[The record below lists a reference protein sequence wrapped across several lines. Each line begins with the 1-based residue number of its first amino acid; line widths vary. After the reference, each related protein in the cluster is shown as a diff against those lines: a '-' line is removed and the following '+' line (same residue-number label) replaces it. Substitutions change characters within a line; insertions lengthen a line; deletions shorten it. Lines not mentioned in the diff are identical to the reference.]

1 MVDHAPI
8 RRALKLNASE
18 TFMFASPRT
27 HTPLRPAFRR
37 VLRRTRSLLDRGEA
51 QSAHNYS
58 LFRGTL
64 EFFKRDQG
72 VVAV

>member
-18 TFMFASPRT
+18 TFMFANPRT
-27 HTPLRPAFRR
+27 HTPPRPAFRR
-37 VLRRTRSLLDRGEA
+37 VVRTRSLFDRDEA
-51 QSAHNYS
+51 QSGHNYS
-58 LFRGTL
+58 LFRGSP

>member
-27 HTPLRPAFRR
+27 HTPLRSAFRR
-37 VLRRTRSLLDRGEA
+37 VVRTRLLFVRGEA